1 MKKYLKK
8 EHRSTI
14 ATSYDL
20 RSKIGLDIFCHERTI
35 QRWATNNSPKLATK
49 HFLDSFKKHTGI
61 KVKNEEL
68 VETVEA
74 ESTHLHVA

>member
-49 HFLDSFKKHTGI
+49 HFLDSFKNVVDNCTCSILIG
-61 KVKNEEL
+61 VM
-68 VETVEA
+68 
-74 ESTHLHVA
+74 